1 MNMPRKPQNHA
12 PNRSKQK
19 PSPPKKAALHPRNRH
34 QGRYDFEALCATT
47 PELKPYL
54 RQTPKGNE
62 SVDFTDPA
70 AIKTLN
76 QALLKHWYQIE
87 GWDIPE
93 GYLCPPIPGRAD
105 YIHNLA
111 DLLAST
117 NKGKQPNGKTVR
129 ALDIGCGANCIYPL
143 IGHSEYQWQ
152 FIAADIQ
159 EQSLASAKRIL
170 AANPKLEK
178 QIELRQQ
185 PNPEHCF
192 THIIQPGEFIDLTL
206 CNPPFHE
213 SPEQME
219 RGNQRKWKNLGKWDQ
234 PSGAVTSD
242 ERESLNFGGQSN
254 ELWCDGGEVAFV
266 SRMIRESKEYAN
278 QVCWFTSLV
287 SRQAAVPA
295 LLKVLKATGAVQH
308 KTVSMAQGQKISR
321 FIAWSFLQPE
331 QQKVWRDIRWSARR

>member
-178 QIELRQQ
+178 QIELRQ
-185 PNPEHCF
+185 
-192 THIIQPGEFIDLTL
+192 
-206 CNPPFHE
+206 
-213 SPEQME
+213 
-219 RGNQRKWKNLGKWDQ
+219 
-234 PSGAVTSD
+234 
-242 ERESLNFGGQSN
+242 
-254 ELWCDGGEVAFV
+254 
-266 SRMIRESKEYAN
+266 
-278 QVCWFTSLV
+278 
-287 SRQAAVPA
+287 
-295 LLKVLKATGAVQH
+295 
-308 KTVSMAQGQKISR
+308 
-321 FIAWSFLQPE
+321 
-331 QQKVWRDIRWSARR
+331 